1 MPLSLSIRLFGI
13 ELLGID
19 ASTDAEDEDCS
30 LDGGTLSSTPISM
43 LPGDGRWN
51 PGADFGSGEPEDR

>member
-1 MPLSLSIRLFGI
+1 MRLVVSLFGLDLLDV
-13 ELLGID
+13 ELTT
-19 ASTDAEDEDCS
+19 AAAEDEDCS

-51 PGADFGSGEPEDR
+51 PGADYGSGDPEDR